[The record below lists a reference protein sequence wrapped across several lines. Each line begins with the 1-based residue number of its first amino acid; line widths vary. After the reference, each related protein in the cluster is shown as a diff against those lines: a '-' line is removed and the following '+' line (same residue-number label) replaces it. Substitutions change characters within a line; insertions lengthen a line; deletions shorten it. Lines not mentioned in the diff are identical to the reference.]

1 MLGFGSCCGQWLW
14 SRSCFKI
21 LYELAPDSRQ
31 KILTLFVGFFFFG
44 FTLCLGFIS
53 CFLSF
58 WLGWCQKDVALV
70 LTLGFFFP
78 VSLSVFDCLRYDKEN
93 KTGVV
98 KGYFLWLII
107 GYGFGKYLSIVVYII
122 IIPLYITSL
131 LFLTY
136 FVLNHKLFNFRIYRL
151 F

>member
-1 MLGFGSCCGQWLW
+1 M
-14 SRSCFKI
+14 
-21 LYELAPDSRQ
+21 
-31 KILTLFVGFFFFG
+31 
-44 FTLCLGFIS
+44 
-53 CFLSF
+53 
-58 WLGWCQKDVALV
+58 
-70 LTLGFFFP
+70 
-78 VSLSVFDCLRYDKEN
+78 FDCLRYDKEN
-93 KTGVV
+93 KKGLV

-122 IIPLYITSL
+122 ISPLYITSL

>member
-1 MLGFGSCCGQWLW
+1 MSGFYFLVFEFLIRLVSEGCCP
-14 SRSCFKI
+14 CF
-21 LYELAPDSRQ
+21 D
-31 KILTLFVGFFFFG
+31 F
-44 FTLCLGFIS
+44 
-53 CFLSF
+53 
-58 WLGWCQKDVALV
+58 
-70 LTLGFFFP
+70 GFFFP

>member
-1 MLGFGSCCGQWLW
+1 M
-14 SRSCFKI
+14 
-21 LYELAPDSRQ
+21 
-31 KILTLFVGFFFFG
+31 
-44 FTLCLGFIS
+44 
-53 CFLSF
+53 
-58 WLGWCQKDVALV
+58 
-70 LTLGFFFP
+70 TLGFFFP